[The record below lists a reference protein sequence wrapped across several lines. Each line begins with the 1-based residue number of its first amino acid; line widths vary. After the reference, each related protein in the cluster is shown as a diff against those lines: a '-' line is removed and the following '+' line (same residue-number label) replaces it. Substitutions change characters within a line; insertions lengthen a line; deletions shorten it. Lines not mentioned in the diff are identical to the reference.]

1 MEAHLSRRY
10 VFLGDSFWESPD
22 GVDQMTQHE
31 QLIEEIRER
40 LKDLKGAGM
49 VDPMAIANE
58 LVGLYSFAF
67 EEIRAVVIKEAD
79 AAGIPLVAR

>member
-49 VDPMAIANE
+49 VDPMAHSE
-58 LVGLYSFAF
+58 
-67 EEIRAVVIKEAD
+67 
-79 AAGIPLVAR
+79 